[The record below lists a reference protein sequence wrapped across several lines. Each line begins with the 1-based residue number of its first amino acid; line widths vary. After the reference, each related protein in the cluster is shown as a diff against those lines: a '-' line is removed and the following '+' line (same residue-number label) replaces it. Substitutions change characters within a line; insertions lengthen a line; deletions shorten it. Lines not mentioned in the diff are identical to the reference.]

1 MNSGF
6 RDGETDKAESEGQ
19 IRNSDADDEAV
30 TIELSVMAELSN
42 DVNAR
47 EAAPKRNNV
56 KKSPPQAV
64 FSSTPQ
70 PASNGAADLGL
81 ACPDSTLEIE
91 SSFGGDGGRQTDLDQ
106 EEGRVENDKP
116 AEIID
121 GENQFSSR
129 AQMSRGTKA
138 ATGIGVENEV
148 KLTQDPNQD
157 YALSIRP
164 VHSNRICVLQVLP
177 DDQKLYERLVN
188 RQWMFW
194 PGIDLRFDGMWVRL
208 PTSTMK
214 KQ

>member
-1 MNSGF
+1 M
-6 RDGETDKAESEGQ
+6 
-19 IRNSDADDEAV
+19 V
-30 TIELSVMAELSN
+30 ELSDV
-42 DVNAR
+42 VNAS

-70 PASNGAADLGL
+70 TASNDAADLGL

-106 EEGRVENDKP
+106 EEELVENDKP

-138 ATGIGVENEV
+138 ATGIGVKNEM

-164 VHSNRICVLQVLP
+164 VHSNRICVLQVLA
-177 DDQKLYERLVN
+177 DDQKMYKRFVSG
-188 RQWMFW
+188 QWVFW
-194 PGIDLRFDGMWVRL
+194 QGVPRYRPTRGEVISLRFPSKIDSHRFSKVF
-208 PTSTMK
+208 
-214 KQ
+214 